1 MIPHHDMSFTSI
13 KSRFTSLL
21 LGVICCTPLCAQ
33 VDQQGRYEIILNEND
48 ENENYK
54 VSSLGEAGVLLSRRI
69 ISRNDDFLELIRVDT
84 SLRDRWK
91 GFIPIGKN
99 DQVSHIQEKDGFAF
113 ILLKSYPQ
121 FSAGFQIISARTSD
135 GNYNV
140 YRVDNL
146 IPFNPTD
153 FVVTNTGAMIGGYFN
168 YRPLVL
174 FYNFKTQRSKVL
186 PGFFYEQ
193 GELNQIKTYPN
204 GTTDVLI
211 SAKNWEREN
220 CIWIRNYNQEGDLIK
235 TTILEPEPNRNLIF
249 GRSIKM
255 PNDAQIVAGV
265 YGGKS
270 VEYSRGIFVAEIT
283 PVGEYLINYYNFAD
297 LENFFKY
304 MTVRRE
310 KRVKERIERK
320 KIKGKKIKFN
330 YRFLVHEVIPYKND
344 YIMLGEAFYPR
355 YVYTNNSARG
365 NVYGFYSNSVMRGER
380 IFDGYQYTHAIVIGF
395 NKNGSLAWDN
405 SFEIND
411 AKSFELQQFVKI
423 APDDESISLY
433 YLYKNLIRTKII
445 QNSEVLEG
453 KSTDP
458 LKNRFDFDVVKDR
471 DTESSKLDYWYP
483 NHFYASGTQIVRNK
497 AAVDRAYRKVF
508 FIVKVAYP

>member
-1 MIPHHDMSFTSI
+1 MILHHDMYFTLIRLKCISFLLSLC
-13 KSRFTSLL
+13 FTSLY
-21 LGVICCTPLCAQ
+21 GQ
-33 VDQQGRYEIILNEND
+33 VNQQGRYEIVLNEND

-54 VSSLGEAGVLLSRRI
+54 VSSLGQDGVLLSRRM
-69 ISRNDDFLELIRVDT
+69 ISRNEDYLELIRVDT
-84 SLRDRWK
+84 SLHDQWK
-91 GFIPIGKN
+91 GFVPLDKN
-99 DQVSHIQEKDGFAF
+99 SQVTHIREKDGFAF
-113 ILLKSYPQ
+113 ILLKSLPHS
-121 FSAGFQIISARTSD
+121 SANFQIISARTTD
-135 GNYNV
+135 GNYTINTIK
-140 YRVDNL
+140 NL

-153 FVVTNTGAMIGGYFN
+153 FVVTNSGAMIGGYFN

-174 FYNFKTQRSKVL
+174 YYNFKTQLAKVL

-193 GELNQIKTYPN
+193 GELNQIKTNPD

-220 CIWIRNYNQEGDLIK
+220 CIWIRNYNEDGDLIK
-235 TTILEPEPNRNLIF
+235 TTILQPETNRNLIF
-249 GRSIKM
+249 GRSVKM
-255 PNDAQIVAGV
+255 PNDAQVVAGV

-270 VEYSRGIFVAEIT
+270 VEYSRGIFVAEIN

-304 MTVRRE
+304 MTIKRE

-355 YVYTNNSARG
+355 YVYPNNSVRA
-365 NVYGFYSNSVMRGER
+365 NAYGFYSNSLMRGER
-380 IFDGYQYTHAIVIGF
+380 VFDGYQYTHAVVIGF
-395 NKNGSLAWDN
+395 NQTGALAWDN

-423 APDDESISLY
+423 GPDDESISLY

-445 QNSEVLEG
+445 QNNQVLEG

-458 LKNRFDFDVVKDR
+458 LKSRFDFDIVKER
-471 DTESSKLDYWYP
+471 DTETSKLDYWYT
-483 NHFYASGTQIVRNK
+483 NHFFASGTQIVRNK
-497 AAVDRAYRKVF
+497 AAADRAYRKVF